1 MNPRH
6 IKYIGRVL
14 AVMMLLA
21 LLTGITPGAVESAH
35 ASPGDLTRVSVDS
48 SGAQANGAS
57 QNSQLSGDGRY
68 VVFESAATNLVADDT
83 NNMEDIFVK
92 DIQTGATT
100 RVSLASSTGA
110 QADGDSRGAAISSD
124 GRYVAFESAATNL
137 VGVDTNG
144 QNDVFVRDLQTGIT
158 TLVSVDSAGVQ
169 AIGVSRNYPIPISIS
184 RDGRFVVF
192 TSRAT
197 NLVSGDT
204 NAAEDVFVHDMQTG
218 TTALVSVDSFGVQG
232 NNTSSSPEI
241 SVNGRYVVFA
251 SPATNLVDG
260 DTNEAR
266 DVFVRDLQTG
276 QTTRVSVNSD
286 GVQADEGAWNPS
298 ISGDGRYVSFS
309 SSAHNL
315 MSVDTM
321 DFDYIYVRDCQNG
334 TTTVASFDNGDPMY
348 GWTDGEVISAD
359 GRYIAF
365 TFDDKGDGEAV
376 TWNYVHDR
384 LSDQNIMPANLR
396 DRGSPYRLSLSADG
410 LYFSFDTESDL
421 VPDDTN
427 GVRDVFVKTMIYPPD
442 LNPTVTSVECYSG
455 CSGYPDQVTGQ
466 VANFAVEFSE
476 NVTGVDSSDFSLTVT
491 GGISGAAIT
500 GVSGSSSRAR
510 YEVLVDTGTGD
521 GTLRL
526 DVLDDDTIRDYP
538 QNPLGGIGLGNGNF
552 TSVYPVDKSLPV
564 VTGIV
569 RADPDPAIGGS
580 VKFSVTFSEDVT
592 GVDASDFALDITG
605 GVSGAAVAEV
615 TGSGKN
621 YTVMVNTGTG
631 DGTLSLDLI
640 DDETIYDIIFHQ
652 LGGDG
657 AGNGNYTLG
666 ETYTIDRN
674 APVVTSILR
683 TDVNPT
689 TADSVHFNV
698 TFSEAVSGVDAGD
711 FMLDTTG
718 NISSASVTA
727 LSGAA
732 NTYTVTAATGSGNG
746 TLRLDLIDND
756 SIVDSVN
763 QPLGGVG
770 AGNGSFASGEAYTI
784 NKFSPTILSTSY
796 RSTGSSDGWVL
807 ESNENSNLGGSRNSN
822 AGTFVLGDD
831 AQNRQFRSVLHFPT
845 YYLPDNAVV
854 TQAILMI
861 KKQDVIGT
869 DPFTTH
875 QNISVDIRN
884 GLFGN
889 FELFKFGS
897 LQPQDFQAPADMY
910 MVGTIQNN
918 PVSDWFWVL
927 LDSRAFPYISLTNV
941 TQLRLGFLLD
951 DNDDLG
957 DDYIKFYSGDY
968 DAQKDRPHLL
978 IEYYVPR

>member
-1 MNPRH
+1 
-6 IKYIGRVL
+6 
-14 AVMMLLA
+14 MLLV
-21 LLTGITPGAVESAH
+21 LLTGLTPRAVESAH
-35 ASPGDLTRVSVDS
+35 ASLGDLMRVSVDS

-68 VVFESAATNLVADDT
+68 VVFESFATNLVADDT
-83 NNMEDIFVK
+83 NNMEDIFVN
-92 DIQTGATT
+92 DLQTGATT
-100 RVSLASSTGA
+100 RVSLASLTGV
-110 QADGDSRGAAISSD
+110 QANGDSRGAAISSD
-124 GRYVAFESAATNL
+124 GRYVAFESTATNL
-137 VGVDTNG
+137 VSVDTNG

-158 TLVSVDSAGVQ
+158 TLVSVDSAGIQ
-169 AIGVSRNYPIPISIS
+169 TNGISRNYPIPISIS
-184 RDGRFVVF
+184 GDGRFVVF
-192 TSRAT
+192 ISQAN

-204 NAAEDVFVHDMQTG
+204 NAVQDVFVHDLQTG
-218 TTALVSVDSFGVQG
+218 ATTLVSVNSAGVQA
-232 NNTSSSPEI
+232 NAPSYSPTI

-260 DTNEAR
+260 DTNESH

-286 GVQADEGAWNPS
+286 GVQADKGAGTPS
-298 ISGDGRYVSFS
+298 ISADGRYVSFS

-359 GRYIAF
+359 GQYIAF

-410 LYFSFDTESDL
+410 LYFSFDTEADL

-427 GVRDVFVKTMIYPPD
+427 GVRDVFVKKMIYPPD
-442 LNPTVTSVECYSG
+442 LNPTVTSVECSSG
-455 CSGYPDQVTGQ
+455 CSGYPDQITGQ

-476 NVTGVDSSDFSLTVT
+476 NVTGVDPSDFSLTMT
-491 GGISGAAIT
+491 GSISGAAIT
-500 GVSGSSSRAR
+500 GVSGTSSRGR
-510 YEVLVDTGTGD
+510 YEVSVNIGAGD

-526 DVLDDDTIRDYP
+526 DVLDDDTIKDFP
-538 QNPLGGIGLGNGNF
+538 QNPLGGIGIGNGSF

-569 RADPDPAIGGS
+569 RADSNPTVSSS
-580 VKFSVTFSEDVT
+580 VNFSVTFSEDVT
-592 GVDASDFALDITG
+592 RVDASDFALDITG
-605 GVSGAAVAEV
+605 GISGAVVADV

-640 DDETIYDIIFHQ
+640 DDETIYDSVFHQ

-666 ETYTIDRN
+666 EAYTVDRN
-674 APVVTSILR
+674 APVVISSLR
-683 TDVNPT
+683 ADANPT
-689 TADSVHFNV
+689 MADNVNFIV
-698 TFSEAVSGVDAGD
+698 TFSEAVSGVDASD
-711 FMLDTTG
+711 FTLATTDKLSG
-718 NISSASVTA
+718 ASITA
-727 LSGAA
+727 LSGSA

-756 SIVDSVN
+756 SILDSVN
-763 QPLGGVG
+763 QPLGGLG
-770 AGNGSFASGEAYTI
+770 AGNGNFSAGEVYTI
-784 NKFSPTILSTSY
+784 NKFSPTILSASY
-796 RSTGSSDGWVL
+796 RSTGSSDGWAL
-807 ESNENSNLGGSRNSN
+807 ESNENSNLGGSKNS
-822 AGTFVLGDD
+822 AAAVFKVGDD
-831 AQNRQFRSVLHFPT
+831 AQDRQFRSVLHFPT
-845 YYLPDNAVV
+845 YYLPDNAVI

-861 KKQDVIGT
+861 KKQDVVGT

-875 QNISVDIRN
+875 QYISIDIRMGYFSN
-884 GLFGN
+884 FNLFS
-889 FELFKFGS
+889 FGS
-897 LQPQDFQAPADMY
+897 LQDADYQAAADMY
-910 MVGTIQNN
+910 MVGAIQNN
-918 PVSDWFWVL
+918 PVSGWYWAT
-927 LDSRAFPYISLTNV
+927 LDSRAFSYINLTDV
-941 TQLRLGFLLD
+941 TQLRLAFQLD
-951 DNDDLG
+951 DNDDMG
-957 DDYIKFYSGDY
+957 DDYIRFYSGDY
-968 DAQKDRPHLL
+968 EAQKERPHLL